1 MTLATWQTRKLQAYV
16 PQQKPKTKFEKKKAS
31 KPNCQNQLS
40 ALLEKSQVYSNRT
53 SVQSRKSH
61 FQNHGKVLQHS
72 YWPSSQLLPRT
83 VVVVVW
89 KQLPD
94 SQPPPLNWRKHSR
107 LFASGCLCA
116 FYPSTMFHVPFFL
129 PSFGLFIYFPPSCLK
144 CVSPVQFSCS
154 VVSNSLRP
162 H

>member
-1 MTLATWQTRKLQAYV
+1 MTLATWQTRKLQPYV

-40 ALLEKSQVYSNRT
+40 ALLEKSQVYSNRI

-72 YWPSSQLLPRT
+72 YSPSSQLLPRK

-89 KQLPD
+89 KRLPG
-94 SQPPPLNWRKHSR
+94 SQSPPLNWRKQQIICKWLPMCFLPIH
-107 LFASGCLCA
+107 
-116 FYPSTMFHVPFFL
+116 HVPCSFLLAFFWIIH
-129 PSFGLFIYFPPSCLK
+129 LFSPSCLK
-144 CVSPVQFSCS
+144 CVPFIVFSFYT
-154 VVSNSLRP
+154 LIKIQY
-162 H
+162 